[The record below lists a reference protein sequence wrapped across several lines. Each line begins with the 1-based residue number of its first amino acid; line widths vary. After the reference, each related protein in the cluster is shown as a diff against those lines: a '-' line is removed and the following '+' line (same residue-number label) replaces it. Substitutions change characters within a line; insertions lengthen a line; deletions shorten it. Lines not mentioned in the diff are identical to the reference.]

1 MNWLRL
7 FRRFI
12 QGHYGLFSQ
21 SQHSA
26 MHPLQF
32 AGKHFFGTLGF
43 GRGSSQIDEMYVFV
57 IRIMSFKAVLRFK
70 LSFPLNRR
78 NVFFRNQN
86 YDFWGSSAFVGAS
99 LVNTKLIN

>member
-43 GRGSSQIDEMYVFV
+43 GRGSSQIDELYVFV

-70 LSFPLNRR
+70 LSFPLNQR
-78 NVFFRNQN
+78 NVFFSESNLI
-86 YDFWGSSAFVGAS
+86 FGAVRR
-99 LVNTKLIN
+99 LLGHLW